1 MKKLYAMLFT
11 AVLCLSMG
19 MSALA
24 AGSPQGGATALTADG
39 VSATITSVNKEL
51 ADSVTP
57 AKVAEVVK
65 PASNQ
70 KAELLGL
77 VEVSVDPKDRDAD
90 GSVTLT
96 FNVNGVKAGENIVV
110 IHYNNDKAEWEV
122 VPTLKVEDGKITAKF
137 TSLSPVGFVRVSASS
152 ASAATSPKTGEANA
166 IVLVELLV
174 VVCAATALYAGK
186 RAKVSR

>member
-1 MKKLYAMLFT
+1 MKKLYAILLT

-24 AGSPQGGATALTADG
+24 AGSPQGGATASTADG
-39 VSATITSVNKEL
+39 KNATITSVKEDL
-51 ADSVTP
+51 AASVTP
-57 AKVAEVVK
+57 AKVADIVK

-77 VEVSVDPKDRDAD
+77 VEVSVDAGAKDAD

-110 IHYNNDKAEWEV
+110 IHYNNATGDWEV

-137 TSLSPVGFVRVSASS
+137 ASLSPVGFVRVSAAST
-152 ASAATSPKTGEANA
+152 SAATSPKTGEANT
-166 IVLVELLV
+166 IILVELLV

>member
-1 MKKLYAMLFT
+1 MKKLYAMLLT

-24 AGSPQGGATALTADG
+24 AGSPQGGATASTADG

-70 KAELLGL
+70 EAELLGL